1 MLENISFQEVE
12 LLNLH
17 ALLGAGGRRDLKDY
31 LKYLLTKQYKREVM
45 VAVFNNKLMKN
56 LLHSL
61 LYMVERD
68 DFDILLAKKRMLQ
81 IKELY
86 YGIFDQIHV
95 RYLEVIEDLDSNE
108 LVREFGRTSFENF
121 DIVFRSGDPNKIR
134 YEIINFN
141 QEFINLSKKKDARQI
156 IAV

>member
-1 MLENISFQEVE
+1 MLENISFHEVE

-17 ALLGAGGRRDLKDY
+17 ALLGAASRRDLKDY
-31 LKYLLTKQYKREVM
+31 LKYLLTKQYKKEVM

-68 DFDILLAKKRMLQ
+68 DFDIMLAKKRVHQ

-86 YGIFDQIHV
+86 YGIFDQVHM
-95 RYLEVIEDLDSNE
+95 RYLEAIEDLDSNE
-108 LVREFGRTSFENF
+108 IVREFGRTSFDNL
-121 DIVFRSGDPNKIR
+121 DIVFRSGDPSKIK

-141 QEFINLSKKKDARQI
+141 REFINLSKKKDARQI